1 MKFNVA
7 EVDVIAEAL
16 VTESIGAVESV
27 TVTVV
32 VPLDDHFV
40 VSQPNP

>member
-1 MKFNVA
+1 VKFNVA
-7 EVDVIAEAL
+7 EVDVIAVAL

-32 VPLDDHFV
+32 VAGDPV
-40 VSQPNP
+40 IEV